1 MLTKSGHEYEKRG
14 LYLFPRPIAT
24 DGGGRLH
31 TGDRFVNLD
40 DDNLSKLYNVAVEC
54 DSLSTRDRQFPRYTG
69 RGHDAG

>member
-1 MLTKSGHEYEKRG
+1 M
-14 LYLFPRPIAT
+14 
-24 DGGGRLH
+24 H